1 MAIFVLSDIHG
12 RLKEMLALLHSHGLI
27 DREVNYT
34 GRNHTLVFLGDYT
47 DRGEHGKEVLDVVMR
62 LSHQAPDQVHA
73 LLGNHDLM
81 LLAAALHPNH
91 QGKDARYTL
100 KDFWLNNGGQKRDL
114 RHLQPH
120 HIEWLQSRP
129 ALLKL
134 GEYLFMH
141 ADSLMYLRY
150 GRNLRDVNWFFRQV
164 MCFGDA
170 ALWAILIEEFTERR
184 AFFQD
189 TTLIQP
195 VLEAFGG
202 SCMVHGHTPIHYM
215 LGIERDAVLT
225 LTEPYMYAN
234 GKCIN
239 VDGGL
244 SDSRARGVILELP

>member
-1 MAIFVLSDIHG
+1 MALFVLSDIHG
-12 RLKEMLALLHSHGLI
+12 RLKEMLHLLHSHGLI
-27 DREVNYT
+27 DEQVNFT
-34 GRNHTLVFLGDYT
+34 GKNHTLVFLGDYT

-62 LSHQAPDQVHA
+62 LCDQAPEQVHA

-81 LLAAALHPNH
+81 LLAAALHADH
-91 QGKDARYTL
+91 REKEATYTL

-114 RHLQPH
+114 KHLKPH
-120 HIEWLQSRP
+120 HIEWLQGLP
-129 ALLKL
+129 VLLKL

-141 ADSLMYLRY
+141 ADSLMYLRH
-150 GRNLRDVNWFFRQV
+150 GRNIRDVNWFFHQV
-164 MCFGDA
+164 MRQGDGG
-170 ALWAILIEEFTERR
+170 LWSQLIEEFTERR
-184 AFFQD
+184 VFFQNPA
-189 TTLIQP
+189 LIQP
-195 VLEAFGG
+195 VLAAFGG
-202 SCMVHGHTPIHYM
+202 SCLIHGHTPIHYM